1 MIDISKHFFILLY
14 IISFFI
20 GIILLTLNQIYIA
33 KTNDGFYKKLQ
44 SYNWAF
50 WVHIVINFIYFYG
63 LYFWISW
70 EVKDYILFIVNTCF
84 VVFLFFTI
92 QMLQDFSDYHIP
104 YGKAFLI
111 LAGASYITTF
121 FLTYEDTKRNVKEMT
136 FDLSTIFFFL
146 SEVLLVSSVI
156 YCCIVL
162 LIHWLRNKALGQRIL
177 IPIFCVGI
185 SAYAMFNTYVDLC
198 FCFFREKTSV
208 WGINIYNLTIIFY
221 IILNLISIP
230 LLYKRELYLNTI
242 VGKSDPTVIRSESTG
257 VSAVSSS
264 IITDFA
270 EKYHLTM
277 RETEVLGLI
286 CRGMSN
292 PDISKHLFI
301 SINTVKHHANSIFKK
316 ADVKNR
322 YELISILK

>member
-1 MIDISKHFFILLY
+1 MIDVSKHFFILLY
-14 IISFFI
+14 IISFFL

-44 SYNWAF
+44 FYNWAF

-70 EVKDYILFIVNTCF
+70 EVKDYILLLVNTCF

-92 QMLQDFSDYHIP
+92 QMLQGFSDYHIP
-104 YGKAFLI
+104 YGKALLI
-111 LAGASYITTF
+111 LAGASYIITF
-121 FLTYEDTKRNVKEMT
+121 FLTYEDTKRHVKEMT
-136 FDLSTIFFFL
+136 YDVSTIFFFL
-146 SEVLLVSSVI
+146 SEFLLVGSVLF
-156 YCCIVL
+156 CCIVL
-162 LIHWLRNKALGQRIL
+162 FIRWLRNKALRHRIL

-185 SAYAMFNTYVDLC
+185 SAYSLFNTYVDLC

-242 VGKSDPTVIRSESTG
+242 LGKSDPTTIRLEATAA
-257 VSAVSSS
+257 SAASSS
-264 IITDFA
+264 IVTDFA

-277 RETEVLGLI
+277 RETEVLDLI
-286 CRGMSN
+286 CRGKSN

-301 SINTVKHHANSIFKK
+301 STNTVKHHANSIFKK
-316 ADVKNR
+316 AGVKNR
-322 YELISILK
+322 YELISLLK